1 MGAQV
6 NDAALEAMTYIIP
19 IGITLYG
26 VYVAYTGFKGVRPKQ
41 SSSVAAAVQMAL
53 GHVGVY
59 VCVGQSICDGSTD
72 CVWVGLYC
80 M

>member
-26 VYVAYTGFKGVRPKQ
+26 VYVAYTGFKGVSSEQ
-41 SSSVAAAVQMAL
+41 SSSSSSSASSVAAVQMAP

-59 VCVGQSICDGSTD
+59 VCVA
-72 CVWVGLYC
+72 
-80 M
+80 